1 MDPRNPL
8 LSPLPVLRL
17 GATAPNRAQPRVT
30 APNRV
35 YSAECRYP
43 LEDSTCP
50 FTDDKSLK
58 DCRMKFNNVAN
69 FDFTQEPCVP
79 PPETVLHFTITVA
92 DAERF
97 WAARPHL
104 KAALE
109 TVTREIR
116 SGNSRLL

>member
-1 MDPRNPL
+1 MDHLNPL
-8 LSPLPVLRL
+8 FSPMPVLRL

-30 APNRV
+30 APNRAQPRV
-35 YSAECRYP
+35 TAP
-43 LEDSTCP
+43 NL
-50 FTDDKSLK
+50 
-58 DCRMKFNNVAN
+58 
-69 FDFTQEPCVP
+69 
-79 PPETVLHFTITVA
+79 VLHFTITVA

>member
-1 MDPRNPL
+1 MRGPAMDHLNPL
-8 LSPLPVLRL
+8 FLPMPVLRL
-17 GATAPNRAQPRVT
+17 GATPPNRAQPRVT
-30 APNRV
+30 APN
-35 YSAECRYP
+35 
-43 LEDSTCP
+43 L
-50 FTDDKSLK
+50 
-58 DCRMKFNNVAN
+58 
-69 FDFTQEPCVP
+69 
-79 PPETVLHFTITVA
+79 VLHFTITVA